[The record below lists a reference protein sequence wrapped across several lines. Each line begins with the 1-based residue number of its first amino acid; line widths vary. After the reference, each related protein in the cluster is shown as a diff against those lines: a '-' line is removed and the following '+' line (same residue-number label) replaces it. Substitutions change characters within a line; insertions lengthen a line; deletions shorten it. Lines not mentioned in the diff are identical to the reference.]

1 MAMTKENFI
10 NEVISY
16 SVKIASS
23 DISVKILNRH
33 QLYELEEYE
42 GLYIAKVMKDVS
54 DKVVPFII
62 DTIKP
67 STNFADTDELLVRAF
82 MFYFDKC
89 VEMVYNMRVDN
100 DKGVEFKLEELFNG
114 ISGDQ
119 IPEYIQIKINKII
132 GMILTNY
139 KMTFDYAQ
147 NLDCD
152 DIDLED
158 KIRTILYS
166 SIQIATQYASE
177 IDLDDDS
184 EFQLYMES

>member
-1 MAMTKENFI
+1 MTKENFI
-10 NEVISY
+10 KDVIVY

-23 DISVKILNRH
+23 DISVKILNGHR
-33 QLYELEEYE
+33 LYQIEEND

-54 DKVVPFII
+54 DNVVPFII
-62 DTIKP
+62 DSIKP
-67 STNFADTDELLVRAF
+67 STNFADTDKLLVRAF

-89 VEMVYNMRVDN
+89 VEMVYNIRVDN
-100 DKGVEFKLEELFNG
+100 EKGVEFKLEELFNG

-132 GMILTNY
+132 NPILTNY

-147 NLDCD
+147 SLDCD

-166 SIQIATQYASE
+166 SIQIATQYALE

-184 EFQLYMES
+184 EFQRYMES

>member
-1 MAMTKENFI
+1 MTKENFI
-10 NEVISY
+10 KDVIMY

-23 DISVKILNRH
+23 DISVLILNGQR
-33 QLYELEEYE
+33 LYQLEEYQA
-42 GLYIAKVMKDVS
+42 LHIAKVMKDVS

-62 DTIKP
+62 DSIKP
-67 STNFADTDELLVRAF
+67 STNFADTDELLVRSF

-100 DKGVEFKLEELFNG
+100 EKGIEFKLEELFNG

-119 IPEYIQIKINKII
+119 IPEYIQIKINKKI
-132 GMILTNY
+132 GSILTNY

-147 NLDCD
+147 SLDCD

-166 SIQIATQYASE
+166 SIQIATQYALE
-177 IDLDDDS
+177 IDLNDDS
-184 EFQLYMES
+184 EFQRFMEN